1 MPPMSR
7 YIEKAPTDPAGL
19 KSGIDLPYHLQP
31 RDVLRMVEDM
41 HDVLHEI
48 NSMMDAK
55 GFNRMEELLDPAGF
69 SGFVSRTIVEGLD
82 RHCRALVRNE
92 FHNGYPDLLPLGIY
106 PGDSV
111 QHGESGGLEVKASR
125 NPSSW
130 ESHGPRGGWFC
141 VVQFGLDQ
149 DRSKALKDREPTKV
163 LAVMIEQ
170 LEKEDWN
177 WQPAQAGKIRSGTA
191 SIRPSGAAKLRANA
205 AWVEPSYQDEHDE
218 RLITARVA
226 TWRSGSSEDDC
237 LEILVDAGEPMKAA
251 EVAQI
256 AAEKILV
263 PAKRLRSTTDSTL
276 KKLVKA
282 GEISKPKPGW
292 YEA

>member
-1 MPPMSR
+1 MSR

-19 KSGIDLPYHLQP
+19 KAGVELPYHFQP
-31 RDVLRMVEDM
+31 RDVLRIVEDM

-55 GFNRMEELLDPAGF
+55 SFNRMEELLDPAGF

-92 FHNGYPDLLPLGIY
+92 FHNGYPDLLPHGVY
-106 PGDSV
+106 PSDAV
-111 QHGESGGLEVKASR
+111 QHGERGGLEVKASR

-141 VVQFGLDQ
+141 VVQFALDENK
-149 DRSKALKDREPTKV
+149 DKALKDREPTKV

-177 WQPAQAGKIRSGTA
+177 WQPAKEGKIRSGTA
-191 SIRPSGAAKLRANA
+191 SIRPSGAAKLRTNA
-205 AWVEPSYQDEHDE
+205 AWVEPSYQHEHDE
-218 RLITARVA
+218 RLTIARLA
-226 TWRSGSSEDDC
+226 TWRSRAAEDDC
-237 LEILVDAGEPMKAA
+237 LEILIETGEEMKPA
-251 EVAQI
+251 EIAEIVAT
-256 AAEKILV
+256 KILV
-263 PAKRLRSTTDSTL
+263 PAERVRSATESAL

-282 GEISKPKPGW
+282 ETISKPKPGR
-292 YEA
+292 YMA